1 MITEQQINLLKDVIV
16 ETMHP
21 KKIYLFGSYANG
33 VPNENSD
40 LDILIEVEKSL
51 LPKVKRNLEVWN
63 EIDKYKQL
71 HFAKDI
77 FVFTTD
83 EMNDW
88 KNLKN
93 SFINNALYQ
102 SKTLYE
108 RN

>member
-1 MITEQQINLLKDVIV
+1 MITEQQINLLRDVIV

-33 VPNENSD
+33 IPNEESD
-40 LDILIEVEKSL
+40 LDILIEVENTTLKSS
-51 LPKVKRNLEVWN
+51 KRNIEVWTQM
-63 EIDKYKQL
+63 DKYSEL
-71 HFAKDI
+71 HFPKDI
-77 FVFTTD
+77 FVFTSD
-83 EMNDW
+83 EINYW
-88 KNLKN
+88 KYLKN

>member
-1 MITEQQINLLKDVIV
+1 MITQQQINLLKDVIV

-21 KKIYLFGSYANG
+21 EKVYLFGSYANG
-33 VPNENSD
+33 EPNEDSD
-40 LDILIEVEKSL
+40 VDILIEVEKSD
-51 LPKVKRNLEVWN
+51 LPKIKRNLEVRS
-63 EIDKYKQL
+63 EIDKHMQL
-71 HFAKDI
+71 HFPQDI
-77 FVFTTD
+77 FVFTSD

-88 KNLKN
+88 KDLKN